1 MQISLTYQEKLALE
15 SRHKKCS
22 DKRECDRIKAILLS
36 DEGWSTT
43 MISQALR
50 KHQTSIIRH
59 LNDYASHQKIT
70 SENGGSDSYLNE
82 SQTELVIKQ
91 LSHTTYYDMYD
102 IREYIKDTFD
112 IEYSIPGVQ
121 KWLHRNGFSYKQLK
135 GVPHKYD
142 QEKQDVFIEEYH
154 ELKATVAS
162 DEPILF
168 IDSTHPTQAT
178 KVSYGWIKTGFDK
191 PIETTGSR
199 TRLNIVGAIRLGYL
213 QDAISK
219 QYATVNSES
228 IIDFFKLIKEQYATD
243 KTIHLILDG
252 AGYHR
257 SDAVKN
263 EAEELGIILHYL
275 PPYSPNLNPI
285 ERLWK
290 VMNEHARNNKY
301 FASAKEFRESIDE
314 FFDNTL
320 PQIGQTLTGRINDN
334 FQTFN
339 FSS

>member
-1 MQISLTYQEKLALE
+1 MQISLTYQEKSTLE

-36 DEGWSTT
+36 DEGWSSA

-59 LNDYASHQKIT
+59 LNDYVSQQKVT

-82 SQTELVIKQ
+82 VQTEFIIKH
-91 LSHTTYYDMYD
+91 LDEVTYFHMHD
-102 IREYIKDTFD
+102 IREYIKNTFD
-112 IEYSIPGVQ
+112 VEYSIPGLQ
-121 KWLHRNGFSYKQLK
+121 KWLHRNGFSYKQFK
-135 GVPHKYD
+135 GVPHKYE
-142 QEKQDVFIEEYH
+142 QEKQDAFIEEYD
-154 ELKATVAS
+154 ELKATVAC

-168 IDSTHPTQAT
+168 MDATHPTQAT
-178 KVSYGWIKTGFDK
+178 KVSCGWIRTGVDK
-191 PIETTGSR
+191 PIKTTGSR
-199 TRLNIVGAIRLGYL
+199 TRLNIVGAIRLGYI
-213 QDAISK
+213 QDAITK
-219 QYATVNSES
+219 QYATVNGES
-228 IIDFFKLIKEQYATD
+228 IIDFFKLIKEQYVAD
-243 KTIHLILDG
+243 KPIHLILDG

-257 SDAVKN
+257 SEVVKN
-263 EAEELGIILHYL
+263 KAKELGIILHYL

-301 FASAKEFRESIDE
+301 FATAKEFRQSIDK
-314 FFDNTL
+314 FFDEIL
-320 PQIGQTLTGRINDN
+320 PQIGDALTSRINDN